1 MALALHGHDA
11 DSGLYLDIVRLLNPI
26 NKIFGHV
33 FCERLVADQHGHLAS
48 IVREVDG
55 SLAGGVRPA
64 NYVHVLIAAR
74 HSLGDRGTII
84 GASTG
89 QGIYAGD
96 MQFAVRDAAG
106 EQEGVAAQFQAVR
119 QVNTAVLAIYLDP
132 HRLLRGDDLGAKT
145 LRLRHGT
152 TRQLSPAHS
161 CRKAQVV
168 LDTRTRSRL
177 TARSL
182 LLHKQGAQ
190 SLRGTIDSR
199 SKPCWAGA
207 DDDQVVK
214 GLFCVWFEV
223 DLLGNLEF
231 GRVHQV

>member
-11 DSGLYLDIVRLLNPI
+11 DAGLDLDIVSVLNPI

-33 FCERLVADQHGHLAS
+33 FCERLVAHQHRHLAS
-48 IVREVDG
+48 ILREVDG
-55 SLAGGVRPA
+55 SLPGGVRPT

-84 GASTG
+84 DASTG

-96 MQFAVRDAAG
+96 IQFAVRDAAG

-132 HRLLRGDDLGAKT
+132 HRLLRGDDLVATT

-168 LDTRTRSRL
+168 LNMRTCSRL
-177 TARSL
+177 TTRSL
-182 LLHKQGAQ
+182 LLHKQAAQ
-190 SLRGTIDSR
+190 YLRGTIDSR
-199 SKPCWAGA
+199 SKPSLAGA
-207 DDDQVVK
+207 DD
-214 GLFCVWFEV
+214 
-223 DLLGNLEF
+223 
-231 GRVHQV
+231 